1 MLKYQIR
8 AEGYDYSGIPCKY
21 YEINFTYNGET
32 PDMANVMNNARVV
45 YAFDARQKLFQA
57 KDSFE
62 SRHETESFRVF
73 NSGISAG

>member
-32 PDMANVMNNARVV
+32 KMIRINAD
-45 YAFDARQKLFQA
+45 AFNDTKMHKELIQMIK
-57 KDSFE
+57 KEWSDI
-62 SRHETESFRVF
+62 
-73 NSGISAG
+73 NG